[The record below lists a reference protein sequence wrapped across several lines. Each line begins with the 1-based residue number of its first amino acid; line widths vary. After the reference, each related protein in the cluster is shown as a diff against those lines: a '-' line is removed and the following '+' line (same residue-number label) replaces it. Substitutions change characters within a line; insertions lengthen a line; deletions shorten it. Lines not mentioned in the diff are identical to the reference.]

1 MTDNPDNEFL
11 DEEDAVDDE
20 PLPQRV
26 ETQTPVE
33 PEQIGPLVFVPND
46 EYPYPFDVETPPRF
60 WMEETTG
67 VLNEAVDA
75 YMNGERLSTEQI
87 NVIKV
92 YLRQFIE
99 RAKLSGAANKRMLLS
114 KVDKLSKVSEI
125 ERFADEV
132 SEYGAEVF

>member
-1 MTDNPDNEFL
+1 MSDNPDNELL
-11 DEEDAVDDE
+11 DEEEDDE

-26 ETQTPVE
+26 EASTPAE
-33 PEQIGPLVFVPND
+33 PEQIGPLIFVPNA
-46 EYPYPFDVETPPRF
+46 EYPYPFDVEMPPRF

-75 YMNGERLSTEQI
+75 YMNGERLSADQI
-87 NVIKV
+87 NVIKI

-99 RAKLSGAANKRMLLS
+99 RAKLAGAANKRLLQS
-114 KVDKLSKVSEI
+114 KIDKLSKVSEI